1 MFCRGAGFKYGRKQ
15 KMLPHRFSR
24 WGLGYASTFFIRLL
38 HRRCSF
44 SRSLRCMYLNSRM
57 SSLYRSVRWLESFC
71 GDAISKHFLQVQH
84 FLIKMHPADSTGCI
98 CLHNLHCRWRN
109 RFPSPPLGLVES
121 VRTKGCAGS
130 FNLVSVVLPCCREF
144 HFFPSEACPRN
155 VCTCRCFQIAL
166 GVCLIG
172 MQREG
177 NIRRKGFT
185 CKQIYIYF
193 CDNRA

>member
-1 MFCRGAGFKYGRKQ
+1 MCVAPPFCNTNTYHNTFHKSSVFWYKNAPCGF
-15 KMLPHRFSR
+15 
-24 WGLGYASTFFIRLL
+24 I
-38 HRRCSF
+38 
-44 SRSLRCMYLNSRM
+44 
-57 SSLYRSVRWLESFC
+57 
-71 GDAISKHFLQVQH
+71 
-84 FLIKMHPADSTGCI
+84 STGCI

-130 FNLVSVVLPCCREF
+130 FYLVLVVLLRYREF

-185 CKQIYIYF
+185 CKQVYIDI
-193 CDNRA
+193 CDNRAQQAEKNNGCTFFMLFRLYQQGIYILLSR